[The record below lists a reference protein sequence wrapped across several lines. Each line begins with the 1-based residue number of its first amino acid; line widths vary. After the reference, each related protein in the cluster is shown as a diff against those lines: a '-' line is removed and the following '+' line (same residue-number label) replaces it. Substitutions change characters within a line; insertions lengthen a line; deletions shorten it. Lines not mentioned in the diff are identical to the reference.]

1 MKKIFF
7 FLWIF
12 STQFIQAQDENLKR
26 ANRLFE
32 RTFYADAIPLYE
44 ELQSNNRSEQVLRNL
59 ASSYFNTNQYEKA
72 SGYYRILLKNFPD
85 ACTENDT
92 FQFTQTLK
100 AAGNYTEANQVM
112 QKYYSSLADSEK
124 LNAFQKN
131 SKMLENVAAIG
142 ARFQISNAAINT
154 TSTEFGGFVFQDQLI
169 YTGISASKGWMA
181 KRFKWTG
188 ESYLDLLKTPL
199 TNLKNGDESS
209 PIIPNSFDSKI
220 NTKLHES
227 NAVFTKDGNTMYFTR
242 NNSKGRSRAKNKDKI
257 STLQLYR
264 ASFKEGKWGN
274 VVLLPFNNPDYSTE
288 HPALS
293 ADEKT
298 LYFASDRPGTLGSFD
313 IFSVTVNGDFY
324 GEPVNLGSNVNTN
337 RKEQFPF
344 ISQDNK
350 LYFSSDGHEGFGSL
364 DVFVSNFQ
372 DGKATAA
379 QNIGLP
385 LNSGFDDFG
394 FYVNSERKEGYFSS
408 NRKGGKGGDDIYV
421 FTEVKELIIEDC
433 KQFIVGTI
441 TDVDTQQPLVT
452 AVVELVDANGQ
463 VLQSI
468 TTTENGTFQFD
479 AMCENKY
486 QIKAQ
491 KAGYSSRANTIRTTT
506 ERKKTNDASLQLKSD
521 EVLKREQQIAFA
533 LEEKTKLEALALEQ
547 EIMKIAQA
555 EKAKADI
562 LALQK
567 NKELAEQQKKEKVE
581 RILATEKEIVKDK
594 NRLLIQTDP
603 IYFDYNMW
611 YIRKESK
618 VILDKVVALMQ
629 KYPEMKVEIGSHTDT
644 RGDKRFNSSLSEKRA
659 QATRDYFLN
668 KGIPKGNIFAK
679 GYGESV
685 PIVKCNPVES
695 CNEEQHELNRRSE
708 FVIKSL

>member
-12 STQFIQAQDENLKR
+12 STQFVQAQDENLKR

-44 ELQSNNRSEQVLRNL
+44 KLQTNNRSEQVLRNL

-72 SGYYRILLKNFPD
+72 SVYYRILLKNFPD
-85 ACTENDT
+85 ASTEDDS

-112 QKYYSSLADSEK
+112 QKYYSSLADSQK

-154 TSTEFGGFVFQDQLI
+154 TSTEFGGFVFQDQFI
-169 YTGISASKGWMA
+169 YTGIPASKGWMA

-199 TNLKNGDESS
+199 TNLKNGAESS
-209 PIIPNSFDSKI
+209 PIIPNSFDAKI

-227 NAVFTKDGNTMYFTR
+227 NAIFTKDGTTMYFTR

-293 ADEKT
+293 ADEKI

-372 DGKATAA
+372 DEKPTAA
-379 QNIGLP
+379 QNVGLP

-394 FYVNSERKEGYFSS
+394 FYVNSELKEGYFSS

-441 TDVDTQQPLVT
+441 TDVDTQQPLAN
-452 AVVELVDANGQ
+452 AVVELVDADGQ

-468 TTTENGTFQFD
+468 TTTDNGTFHFD

-486 QIKAQ
+486 QIEAQ
-491 KAGYSSRANTIRTTT
+491 KADYSSSAKIIRTTT

-521 EVLKREQQIAFA
+521 EVLKREQQIAFE
-533 LEEKTKLEALALEQ
+533 LEEKSKLEALVLEQ
-547 EIMKIAQA
+547 EKMKIAQA

-644 RGDKRFNSSLSEKRA
+644 RGDKKFNSNLSEKRA

-685 PIVKCNPVES
+685 PIVKCNPDES